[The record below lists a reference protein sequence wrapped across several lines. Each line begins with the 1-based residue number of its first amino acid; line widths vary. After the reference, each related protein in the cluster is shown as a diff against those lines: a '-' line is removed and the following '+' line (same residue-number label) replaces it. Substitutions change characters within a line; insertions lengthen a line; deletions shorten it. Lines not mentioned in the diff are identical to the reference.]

1 MDWELIVAL
10 ASSPLISSIFQGKYE
25 VKSWAESEGGGGGI
39 GGLIIGMK

>member
-10 ASSPLISSIFQGKYE
+10 ASSLISSIFQGKYE